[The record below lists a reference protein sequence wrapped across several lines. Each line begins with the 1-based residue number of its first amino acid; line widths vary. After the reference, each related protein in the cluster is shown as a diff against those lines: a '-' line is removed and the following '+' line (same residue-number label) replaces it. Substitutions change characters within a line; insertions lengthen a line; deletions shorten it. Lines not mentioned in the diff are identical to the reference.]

1 MFIKVFVPNA
11 NGKIELTVQELETLL
26 KQAADKAVA
35 EDREHRPLNVGSG
48 LLNQPYYKEFP
59 HNDPAWN
66 WTKITC
72 GDTNSAL
79 LTTNNKNISTTTM
92 GINKELKGE

>member
-11 NGKIELTVQELETLL
+11 NGKIELTVQELESLL

-35 EDREHRPLNVGSG
+35 EDREHGPLTVGG

-59 HNDPAWN
+59 NNDPAWD
-66 WTKITC
+66 WTKVTC
-72 GDTNSAL
+72 GDTSSTL
-79 LTTNNKNISTTTM
+79 LVNKNNNTTTI
-92 GINKELKGE
+92 GINKETKGE

>member
-11 NGKIELTVQELETLL
+11 NGKIELTVQELESLL

-35 EDREHRPLNVGSG
+35 EDREHRPLTVGG
-48 LLNQPYYKEFP
+48 LLNQPYYKKPFDV
-59 HNDPAWN
+59 DPAWD
-66 WTKITC
+66 WTKVTC

-79 LTTNNKNISTTTM
+79 LTTNKKNISTTTI
-92 GINKELKGE
+92 GINKEIKGE